1 MSCSLEL
8 QMLIFIEQ
16 VRGEEEGQYS
26 RWPCLAMFSIAKQS
40 SQDLLHCHIW
50 KLSCVHEVILVI
62 RIRIFMAITEL
73 HGDSLADPD
82 GVPLGPALLLLASF
96 CGSCGWLRGR
106 HKRGTSGG
114 GEAFL

>member
-1 MSCSLEL
+1 
-8 QMLIFIEQ
+8 MLIFIEQ

-26 RWPCLAMFSIAKQS
+26 RCFQLLIQFFLNPLQS

-82 GVPLGPALLLLASF
+82 GVPLGPALQL
-96 CGSCGWLRGR
+96 GLRGR